1 MKILAAYNIKGGVGK
16 TATAVNLA
24 YLSAR
29 AGFRTLI
36 WDLDPQGAT
45 TFYFRI
51 KPKMRGAGRAL
62 IRGKRHPDSLIRETD
77 YPGLDLLRAQFSY
90 RHLDLTLADTRNPDK
105 RLAKVLKL
113 LEDEYERVYLDC
125 APGITL
131 AAQSVF
137 HAADALLVPTIPTT
151 LSLRTLDQLLRY
163 LKREGPGRIRVLP
176 FYSML
181 DARKSLQRRICAA
194 TEGNARILTTRIPY
208 ASVVEQMGERR
219 APVPAFA
226 PASPASRAFEA
237 LWQEVERR
245 LGTEVSAD
253 AVSAGGDAFRLRDT
267 HRHRPP
273 YEPEGEKNDSSPV
286 R

>member
-1 MKILAAYNIKGGVGK
+1 VKILAAYNIKGGVGK

-29 AGFRTLI
+29 AGYRTLV
-36 WDLDPQGAT
+36 WDLDPQGAA

-51 KPKMRGAGRAL
+51 KPKMRGAGKAL

-90 RHLDLTLADTRNPDK
+90 RHLDLTLAESRRPDR
-105 RLAKVLKL
+105 RLAKVLAL
-113 LEDEYERVYLDC
+113 LEDEYDRVYLDC

-137 HAADALLVPTIPTT
+137 YASHALLLPTIPTT

-163 LKREGPGRIRVLP
+163 LQREGPKRTRVLP
-176 FYSML
+176 FYSMV
-181 DARKSLQRRICAA
+181 DARKSLQRRICEA
-194 TEGNARILTTRIPY
+194 TAGNARFLSSRIPY
-208 ASVVEQMGERR
+208 ASLVEQMGERR
-219 APVPAFA
+219 APLPAFA
-226 PASPASRAFEA
+226 PTSAPARAFEH
-237 LWQEVERR
+237 LWREVETRLATSLPINAATGGPEASEASNPDHRR
-245 LGTEVSAD
+245 L
-253 AVSAGGDAFRLRDT
+253 
-267 HRHRPP
+267 H
-273 YEPEGEKNDSSPV
+273 EPQGEKNGSSPV